1 MQKLYNST
9 NNTKLVYMTNLIAEL
24 QWRGMIQ
31 DMMPGT
37 EEQLNKEVTT
47 GYIGFDPT
55 ADSLH
60 IGNLVPIILLIHL
73 QRCGHKPIAL
83 VGGATGMVGDPS
95 GKSEERN
102 LLSEDILQHNLACV
116 KKQLEKFLDFDPNK
130 PNAAEMANNYD
141 WFKDFSFL
149 NFIRDVGKYITVN
162 YMMSKDSVKK
172 RLDGD
177 NGMSFTEFT
186 YQLVQGYD
194 FYWLYKNKNCKLQM
208 GGSDQWGNIVTGTEL
223 IRKKSGGE
231 GFAFTCP
238 LITKADGGKFGKS
251 EKGNVWLDAN
261 KTSPYQFYQFWLN
274 AADADAEKFI
284 KIFTFL
290 PRHEIDELVAAHKGN
305 EHQRL
310 LQKKLAEEVTCFVH
324 SRADYDFAV
333 KASDIL
339 FNNDTAE
346 ILQQLNEK
354 QLLQVLDGVPTVEI
368 SKTIVDAGINVVSFL
383 ADINIFPSKGEARK
397 MLQGGGVSINKIKVD
412 SIEHTVNAQQ
422 LLNDKFLLVQKG
434 KRNYFLV
441 VAAKS

>member
-1 MQKLYNST
+1 M
-9 NNTKLVYMTNLIAEL
+9 
-24 QWRGMIQ
+24 
-31 DMMPGT
+31 
-37 EEQLNKEVTT
+37 
-47 GYIGFDPT
+47 
-55 ADSLH
+55 
-60 IGNLVPIILLIHL
+60 
-73 QRCGHKPIAL
+73 
-83 VGGATGMVGDPS
+83 
-95 GKSEERN
+95 
-102 LLSEDILQHNLACV
+102 
-116 KKQLEKFLDFDPNK
+116 EKFLDFDASK

-149 NFIRDVGKYITVN
+149 HFIRDVGKHITVN

-194 FYWLYKNKNCKLQM
+194 FYWLHKNKNCKLQM

-290 PRHEIDELVAAHKGN
+290 PQHEIDELIAAHKGN

-333 KASDIL
+333 NASDIL

-368 SKTIVDAGINVVSFL
+368 SKTIVDAGIDVVSFL
-383 ADINIFPSKGEARK
+383 ADTNIFSSKGEARK
-397 MLQGGGVSINKIKVD
+397 MVLGGGVSINKIKVD
-412 SIEHTVNAQQ
+412 TIEHTVNAKQ

-441 VAAKS
+441 VVSIS